1 MLLEKQFNFSLIQI
15 KNKSKIK
22 QSCEKNISIQFKS
35 ENKQFMLS
43 LENKYK
49 YRILKDYFNRGVQG
63 KFQREFDKKYP

>member
-1 MLLEKQFNFSLIQI
+1 MLLEKQSNFSLIQF

-43 LENKYK
+43 LENKY
-49 YRILKDYFNRGVQG
+49 RILKDYFNRGVQG